1 MMNKTKNQISSY
13 RRYLNPQTSFQ
24 DLNLIDGYY
33 MPIIYNS
40 QRKTR
45 YRYNRLG
52 GKFQEVYAD
61 DTIPIDEGEVTY
73 EYDQFEIDIKNKIN
87 LDSDMK
93 YSEVIDED
101 MDNMS
106 DPIESDDDLE
116 DIGDIGDNESDAFSS
131 DSELELLLTQG
142 KV

>member
-1 MMNKTKNQISSY
+1 MK
-13 RRYLNPQTSFQ
+13 
-24 DLNLIDGYY
+24 
-33 MPIIYNS
+33 
-40 QRKTR
+40 
-45 YRYNRLG
+45 
-52 GKFQEVYAD
+52 
-61 DTIPIDEGEVTY
+61 EVTY

-87 LDSDMK
+87 LDLDMK

-101 MDNMS
+101 IDNMS

-116 DIGDIGDNESDAFSS
+116 DIGDIGHDESDAFLS